1 MSHLQPRSS
10 PCPRSHVP
18 FKACRVWSLPIS
30 VLSAPSFR
38 GFCPEPWSSPS
49 PPFPPAHS
57 ELSVSRNPLGSRLKA
72 HPQSD
77 HFSQPLRPPSHG
89 ITSVFL
95 TDLLHPWDTFLH
107 TDRLLK
113 SKPVYVSLLLKAL
126 SDSLDSGQ
134 KPESSGPS
142 ATWPLTVLSAP
153 WSPHSSHTGCP
164 GTTPSLLLL
173 LGLTCA
179 IPQSPVTTWLVP
191 SVPSGLCAC
200 HPIALI
206 AL

>member
-1 MSHLQPRSS
+1 MCPSKPAVSGVS
-10 PCPRSHVP
+10 PSQCSIFP
-18 FKACRVWSLPIS
+18 W
-30 VLSAPSFR
+30 VLSRTLALTFTTL
-38 GFCPEPWSSPS
+38 SP
-49 PPFPPAHS
+49 HS
-57 ELSVSRNPLGSRLKA
+57 KLSVSRNPLGSRLKA

-77 HFSQPLRPPSHG
+77 HFSQPLRPPSRG
-89 ITSVFL
+89 IASVLL

-107 TDRLLK
+107 TDSLLK

-142 ATWPLTVLSAP
+142 AIWPLTVLSAP

-173 LGLTCA
+173 LGLA
-179 IPQSPVTTWLVP
+179 SAVPQSPVTTWLVP
-191 SVPSGLCAC
+191 SVPSGLCTC
-200 HPIALI
+200 HPIAVI